1 VLAIVAA
8 VILFKTCR
16 VLEVKRGGRNRK
28 ELFMLGGGTTA
39 P

>member
-1 VLAIVAA
+1 MLAIVAA

-16 VLEVKRGGRNRK
+16 VLEVKRAGRNHK
-28 ELFMLGGGTTA
+28 ELIMLGGGMTA